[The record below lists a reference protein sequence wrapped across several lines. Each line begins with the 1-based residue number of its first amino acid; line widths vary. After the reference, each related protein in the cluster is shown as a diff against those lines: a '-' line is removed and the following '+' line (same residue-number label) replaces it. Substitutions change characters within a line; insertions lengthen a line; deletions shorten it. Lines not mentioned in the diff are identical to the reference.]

1 MVAKNYLKKT
11 MKKILFTGGNGLL
24 GREFKKLVVEGLYP
38 THREFDVT
46 NYKAMEEYLKNK
58 EVSSIVHAAAFIS
71 PPRVDSDPLL
81 ALETNINGTVNVV
94 KLCIEYN
101 LKIIYINSD
110 YIFKGDKGR
119 YKEEDPVYPV
129 NKYGWSK
136 LGGECAVRMYD
147 NSLIIRTTFG
157 PNEFPYD
164 NAFIDQWTSREK
176 VSVIADLIIKL
187 IKKHAVGV
195 YHVGGKRKTVFEY
208 AKKVSPSK
216 NTGKIARKDVPF
228 KLPKDTSLDCS
239 KQNKLLKIK
248 IK

>member
-1 MVAKNYLKKT
+1 V
-11 MKKILFTGGNGLL
+11 
-24 GREFKKLVVEGLYP
+24 
-38 THREFDVT
+38 
-46 NYKAMEEYLKNK
+46 
-58 EVSSIVHAAAFIS
+58 
-71 PPRVDSDPLL
+71 
-81 ALETNINGTVNVV
+81 NIA
-94 KLCIEYN
+94 KLCIENN
-101 LKIIYINSD
+101 LKMVYINSD

-147 NSLIIRTTFG
+147 KSLIIRTTFG
-157 PNEFPYD
+157 PNVFPYD

-176 VSVIADLIIKL
+176 VSVIAELIIRL
-187 IKKHAVGV
+187 IKKNAVGV

-216 NTGKIARKDVPF
+216 NVGRISIKDVPF

-248 IK
+248 LK